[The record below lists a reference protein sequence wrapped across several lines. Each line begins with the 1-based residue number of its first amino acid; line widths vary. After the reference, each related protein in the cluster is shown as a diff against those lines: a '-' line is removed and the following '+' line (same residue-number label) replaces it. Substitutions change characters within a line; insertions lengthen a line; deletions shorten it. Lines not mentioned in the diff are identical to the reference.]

1 MRYAHTGLI
10 VGTALVLVQLSA
22 APMYAGPSGLDRLT
36 YFTFSGPVQVP
47 GGTLPAG
54 TYEFRIVNAETGSSV
69 MRVASVDDPKRSK
82 LFFMNR
88 GIQLDRAP
96 NDPIVILRETPP
108 GAAPALDAWV
118 YPGEEQALAFQYSH
132 KQAAALSAGARTPV
146 TTTAAATLIAIGSRD
161 RWVIAGRTR

>member
-1 MRYAHTGLI
+1 MLMRYAHTGLI
-10 VGTALVLVQLSA
+10 VGAALLLVQLSP
-22 APMYAGPSGLDRLT
+22 APMHASGFDRLT

-54 TYEFRIVNAETGSSV
+54 TYEFRIVNADTGSSV
-69 MRVASVDDPKRSK
+69 MRVASVDDPKMSK

-88 GIQLDRAP
+88 GIQLDHAP

-108 GAAPALDAWV
+108 GVAPALDAWV

-146 TTTAAATLIAIGSRD
+146 TTTAAATRIAVGSHD
-161 RWVIAGRTR
+161 RYAIAGRTR